1 MLLLVGFSLLFVNK
15 ASRKQQTKKS
25 YNILQVS
32 DINRTKWEQNRLGP
46 VNKKLNLMLAALLSF
61 HLHLNWMRRINS
73 LEKKKNSNNWACSV
87 WAPSSSEPAALE
99 ARISI
104 SSASPRFPSNT
115 TTTAHHPHHRFAH
128 PPPRFAGSL
137 ILPSLSTPPLS
148 PSSPSPLPPP
158 PLPRDV
164 QTHTLHTDTHIR
176 ILHPWRNH
184 PQLPTRALAL
194 PPSLS
199 LFAYIC
205 LFLLLC
211 PSFKK
216 SNSFHIS
223 TKPNILWYIKSWV
236 WFPYFYIF

>member
-1 MLLLVGFSLLFVNK
+1 MLLLFEFSLLFVNK

-73 LEKKKNSNNWACSV
+73 LEKKNSNNWACSV

-115 TTTAHHPHHRFAH
+115 TTTAHHPHRCFAH
-128 PPPRFAGSL
+128 PPPRLAGSL
-137 ILPSLSTPPLS
+137 ILPSLSTPTLSLSSPLS
-148 PSSPSPLPPP
+148 FPLPPH
-158 PLPRDV
+158 PRSLEM
-164 QTHTLHTDTHIR
+164 HRHTHIPHR
-176 ILHPWRNH
+176 HTHPH
-184 PQLPTRALAL
+184 P
-194 PPSLS
+194 LS
-199 LFAYIC
+199 LEKSSPAPNSCSCSASASFSLFLCACIC
-205 LFLLLC
+205 LFLLLH

-216 SNSFHIS
+216 SNSLH
-223 TKPNILWYIKSWV
+223 TLKKNIVIY
-236 WFPYFYIF
+236 